1 MLNDIEFVNLFSAE
15 LGEDYRKAKSYV
27 KDVPT
32 QALLHVRSFSHKLT
46 SLLAEP
52 KTVHFESPNLYDRIE
67 QLNQRRLIDVKTTR
81 ALHKLRSDG
90 NRGAHPEKYHLTP
103 DQLQQLSERSIKH
116 LLSLVESLFV
126 SVTKQDKPDYYFE
139 EFDSLAGRDLCYRAV
154 MERDP
159 ESQYLVGMSLKTRA
173 LMQREQELA
182 LHDSGQEAVE
192 DRSTASLKQASYW
205 FAQASEKELNA
216 LYEHGVSLIHGYS
229 GETDV
234 AAGERAIA
242 KAADAGIANA
252 MALLGY
258 FYLVGSEQFSVDL
271 NLAEKFLSQA
281 AKLEQSEAMANLGVL
296 YYQQNN
302 LTTAYKYINRAA
314 QAGFP
319 HAQFHLALMLARGE
333 GCEQDSVKS
342 AYWMAEAAEQGQVDA
357 MLSRAQT
364 MLHDDNALGQ
374 DLSQAESY
382 LREVIKYGHSVPA
395 MIELS
400 IALADGI
407 LGHID
412 VVSAAA
418 LLKMARER
426 ANQEELDVILPLW
439 GSLSHQVDAVLAV
452 SNSKEE
458 RVSLHKAAELLSEPT
473 ELAE

>member
-46 SLLAEP
+46 SLLGEP
-52 KTVHFESPNLYDRIE
+52 KKIRFESPNLYDRIE
-67 QLNQRRLIDVKTTR
+67 QLNQHRLISVKTTR
-81 ALHKLRSDG
+81 ALHKLRADG

-103 DQLQQLSERSIKH
+103 EQLQQLSERSIKQ
-116 LLSLVESLFV
+116 LLALVESLFV
-126 SVTKQDKPDYYFE
+126 DVTKQTKPEYYFE
-139 EFDSLAGRDLCYRAV
+139 DFDSLAGRDLCYRAV

-182 LHDSGQEAVE
+182 LQDSGDEAVAE
-192 DRSTASLKQASYW
+192 RSTASFKQASYW
-205 FAQASEKELNA
+205 FAQASTKNLNA
-216 LYEHGVSLIHGYS
+216 LFEHGVSLIHGYS

-234 AAGERAIA
+234 VAGELAIA
-242 KAADAGIANA
+242 KAAEAGIANA

-258 FYLVGSEQFSVDL
+258 FYLVGSKQFATDL
-271 NLAEKFLSQA
+271 NLAQQYLSEA

-296 YYQQNN
+296 YYQQADLQN
-302 LTTAYKYINRAA
+302 AYKYIHRAA

-319 HAQFHLALMLARGE
+319 HAQYHLALMLARGE
-333 GCEQDSVKS
+333 GCKQDSIKS

-357 MLSRAQT
+357 MFSCAQG
-364 MLHDDNALGQ
+364 MLHDDSAIGQ
-374 DLSQAESY
+374 DLSQAEAY

-400 IALADGI
+400 ISLADGI
-407 LGHID
+407 LGRID

-426 ANQEELDVILPLW
+426 ASQTELDVILPLW
-439 GSLSHQVDAVLAV
+439 HSLAQQVDAVLAV
-452 SNSKEE
+452 TNSKQELL
-458 RVSLHKAAELLSEPT
+458 SLNKAAELLSEAVT
-473 ELAE
+473 

>member
-52 KTVHFESPNLYDRIE
+52 KQIRFESPNLYDRIE

-81 ALHKLRSDG
+81 ALHKLRADG

-103 DQLQQLSERSIKH
+103 EQLQQLSERSIKQ
-116 LLSLVESLFV
+116 LLALVESLFKLV
-126 SVTKQDKPDYYFE
+126 AKQEKPEYYFE
-139 EFDSLAGRDLCYRAV
+139 DFDSLAGRDLCYRAV

-182 LHDSGQEAVE
+182 LQESREEAVE
-192 DRSTASLKQASYW
+192 DRSAASFKQASYW
-205 FAQASEKELNA
+205 FAQAAVKDLNA
-216 LYEHGVSLIHGYS
+216 LFEHGVSLIHGYS
-229 GETDV
+229 GEADV
-234 AAGERAIA
+234 STGELAIA
-242 KAADAGIANA
+242 KAADAGVANA

-258 FYLVGSEQFSVDL
+258 FYMVGSEQFNADML
-271 NLAEKFLSQA
+271 QAEKYLTQA

-296 YYQQNN
+296 YYQQSN
-302 LTTAYKYINRAA
+302 LPAAYKFIHRAA
-314 QAGFP
+314 QAGYP
-319 HAQFHLALMLARGE
+319 HAQYHLALMLARGE
-333 GCEQDSVKS
+333 GCKKDTVMSE
-342 AYWMAEAAEQGQVDA
+342 YWMAEAAEQGQVDA
-357 MLSRAQT
+357 MLSRAQS
-364 MLHDDNALGQ
+364 MLHDDSALGH
-374 DLSQAESY
+374 DFSQAESY

-407 LGHID
+407 LGRID

-426 ANQEELDVILPLW
+426 GNEQELAVILPLW
-439 GSLSHQVDAVLAV
+439 DSLAQQVDAVLAV
-452 SNSKEE
+452 TQSEQE
-458 RVSLHKAAELLSEPT
+458 RLSLNKAAELLSEPT
-473 ELAE
+473 Q

>member
-1 MLNDIEFVNLFSAE
+1 MLNDIEFVSLFSEE

-52 KTVHFESPNLYDRIE
+52 KQVRFDSPNLYDRIE

-103 DQLQQLSERSIKH
+103 EQLQQLSERAIKQ
-116 LLSLVESLFV
+116 LLSLVESQFV
-126 SVTKQDKPDYYFE
+126 KVTKQEKPEYYFE

-173 LMQREQELA
+173 LMQREQEMA
-182 LHDSGQEAVE
+182 LQDSREEPVE

-205 FAQASEKELNA
+205 FAQAQAKNLNA
-216 LYEHGVSLIHGYS
+216 LYEHGVALIHGYS

-234 AAGERAIA
+234 LAGEQAIA

-258 FYLVGSEQFSVDL
+258 FYLVGSQHFSVDL
-271 NLAEKFLSQA
+271 TLAEKFLSQA

-296 YYQQNN
+296 YYQQDN
-302 LTTAYKYINRAA
+302 LAFAFKYINRAA

-319 HAQFHLALMLARGE
+319 HAQYHLALMLARGE
-333 GCEQDSVKS
+333 GCKQDSVMS
-342 AYWMAEAAEQGQVDA
+342 EYWMAEAAEQGQVDA
-357 MLSRAQT
+357 MLSRAQS
-364 MLHDDNALGQ
+364 MLHDDAALGQ
-374 DLSQAESY
+374 DFSQAEAY

-407 LGHID
+407 LGRID

-426 ANQEELDVILPLW
+426 ANQAELNVILPLW
-439 GSLSHQVDAVLAV
+439 QSLAQQVDAVLTV
-452 SNSKEE
+452 TQSKDEQL
-458 RVSLHKAAELLSEPT
+458 SLNKAAELLSESV
-473 ELAE
+473 E

>member
-46 SLLAEP
+46 SLLGEP
-52 KTVHFESPNLYDRIE
+52 KKIRFESPNLYDRIE
-67 QLNQRRLIDVKTTR
+67 QLNQHRLINVKTTR
-81 ALHKLRSDG
+81 ALHKLRADG

-103 DQLQQLSERSIKH
+103 EQLQQLSERSIKQ

-126 SVTKQDKPDYYFE
+126 GVTKQDKPEYYFE
-139 EFDSLAGRDLCYRAV
+139 DFDSLAGRDLCYRAV

-173 LMQREQELA
+173 LMQREQEHA
-182 LHDSGQEAVE
+182 LQGSGDEAVE
-192 DRSTASLKQASYW
+192 ERSTASLKQASYW
-205 FAQASEKELNA
+205 FAQASIKDLNA
-216 LYEHGVSLIHGYS
+216 LFEHGVSLIHGYS

-234 AAGERAIA
+234 IAGELAIA
-242 KAADAGIANA
+242 KAAEAGIANA

-258 FYLVGSEQFSVDL
+258 FYLVGSEQFEADSS
-271 NLAEKFLSQA
+271 LAQQYLSEA

-296 YYQQNN
+296 YYQQGE
-302 LTTAYKYINRAA
+302 LESAYKYIHRAA

-319 HAQFHLALMLARGE
+319 HAQYHLALMLARGE
-333 GCEQDSVKS
+333 GCEQDSIKS

-357 MLSRAQT
+357 MFSCAQG
-364 MLHDDNALGQ
+364 MLHDDSAIGQ
-374 DLSQAESY
+374 DLSQAEAY

-407 LGHID
+407 LGRID

-426 ANQEELDVILPLW
+426 ANQTELDVILPLW
-439 GSLSHQVDAVLAV
+439 SSLAQQVDAVLAV
-452 SNSKEE
+452 TNSKQELL
-458 RVSLHKAAELLSEPT
+458 SLNKAAELLSEP
-473 ELAE
+473 ED

>member
-15 LGEDYRKAKSYV
+15 LGKDYRKAKSYV

-52 KTVHFESPNLYDRIE
+52 KKVRFDSPNLYDRIE

-81 ALHKLRSDG
+81 ALHKLRADG

-103 DQLQQLSERSIKH
+103 EQLQQLSERSIKQ

-126 SVTKQDKPDYYFE
+126 TVTKQEKPEYYFE
-139 EFDSLAGRDLCYRAV
+139 DFDSLAGRDLCYRAV

-182 LHDSGQEAVE
+182 LQDSREEAVE
-192 DRSTASLKQASYW
+192 ERSTASLKQASYW
-205 FAQASEKELNA
+205 FSQAADKDLNA

-234 AAGERAIA
+234 VAGELAIA

-258 FYLVGSEQFSVDL
+258 FYLVGSKQFSVDSS
-271 NLAEKFLSQA
+271 LAQKYLSEA

-296 YYQQNN
+296 YYQQDD
-302 LTTAYKYINRAA
+302 LESAYKYIHRAA

-319 HAQFHLALMLARGE
+319 HAQYHLALMLARGE
-333 GCEQDSVKS
+333 GCQQDAIKS
-342 AYWMAEAAEQGQVDA
+342 AYWMAEAAELGQVDA
-357 MLSRAQT
+357 MLSCAQE
-364 MLHDDNALGQ
+364 MLHDDGAMGQ
-374 DLSQAESY
+374 DLSQAETY

-407 LGHID
+407 LGRID

-426 ANQEELDVILPLW
+426 ANPTELEVILPLW
-439 GSLSHQVDAVLAV
+439 ESLALQVDTVLEMTT
-452 SNSKEE
+452 SPQE
-458 RVSLHKAAELLSEPT
+458 RASLDKAAELLSESPVS
-473 ELAE
+473 E

>member
-1 MLNDIEFVNLFSAE
+1 
-15 LGEDYRKAKSYV
+15 
-27 KDVPT
+27 
-32 QALLHVRSFSHKLT
+32 
-46 SLLAEP
+46 
-52 KTVHFESPNLYDRIE
+52 
-67 QLNQRRLIDVKTTR
+67 
-81 ALHKLRSDG
+81 
-90 NRGAHPEKYHLTP
+90 
-103 DQLQQLSERSIKH
+103 
-116 LLSLVESLFV
+116 
-126 SVTKQDKPDYYFE
+126 
-139 EFDSLAGRDLCYRAV
+139 
-154 MERDP
+154 
-159 ESQYLVGMSLKTRA
+159 
-173 LMQREQELA
+173 
-182 LHDSGQEAVE
+182 
-192 DRSTASLKQASYW
+192 
-205 FAQASEKELNA
+205 
-216 LYEHGVSLIHGYS
+216 
-229 GETDV
+229 
-234 AAGERAIA
+234 
-242 KAADAGIANA
+242 

-452 SNSKEE
+452 SDSKEE